1 MKLNSI
7 SLLKTE
13 VEKIFGKRIQSSSDC
28 HTLCNEILRTSD
40 IKISFNTIRRFFNLM
55 KADGS
60 PSSYTL
66 NALSNYCGFQSFDKF
81 IGIRQQNAVPQEQE
95 QEQDPVLLN
104 FLILFF
110 KQIEVCKKND
120 ITYLSLVQQTIMH
133 LDQHRFIID
142 SFQREIAKTKNG
154 QSFYFEQFVFVDKL
168 NSYYGAGLQYY
179 LNEKKTKEAQL
190 FGYSLLCYHSWL
202 TQNNVGIEK
211 YFRKVMQQGLNTAG
225 SQSVNARYF
234 TTQLFYA
241 DALALDQESILMQAK
256 QFYLSTLKLK
266 DNNLTSNCFEII
278 MAEALILT
286 GNYENA
292 LFYLE
297 EILKEVKRNI
307 PSYIEVA
314 LYENICLF
322 KAIVFANTGKKMKA
336 YEILKD
342 INPNKFSFLSR
353 KFMNILYFS
362 IRQMFRNVAVEQEQ
376 IHQSIRETGFT
387 RLLSVYDSYSVETCE
402 EVGKFGQKMIAI

>member
-28 HTLCNEILRTSD
+28 QTLCNEILRTSD

-55 KADGS
+55 KAEGS

-66 NALSNYCGFQSFDKF
+66 NALCNYCGFQSFDKF
-81 IGIRQQNAVPQEQE
+81 ILARQQNVLQEE
-95 QEQDPVLLN
+95 KEQDPVLLN

-120 ITYLSLVQQTIMH
+120 LTYLSLVQQTIIH
-133 LDQHRFIID
+133 LDQHTFIID

-190 FGYSLLCYHSWL
+190 FGYSLLCYQSWL
-202 TQNNVGIEK
+202 TQNTAGVEK
-211 YFRKVMQQGLNTAG
+211 YFRKVMQQGINT
-225 SQSVNARYF
+225 SVSHSVNARYF

-241 DALALDQESILMQAK
+241 DAFSLDQDAILAEAK
-256 QFYLSTLKLK
+256 RFYLSTLKLK

-278 MAEALILT
+278 ISEAMILT
-286 GNYENA
+286 GNYESA

-297 EILKEVKRNI
+297 EILV
-307 PSYIEVA
+307 
-314 LYENICLF
+314 LLF
-322 KAIVFANTGKKMKA
+322 K
-336 YEILKD
+336 
-342 INPNKFSFLSR
+342 
-353 KFMNILYFS
+353 
-362 IRQMFRNVAVEQEQ
+362 
-376 IHQSIRETGFT
+376 
-387 RLLSVYDSYSVETCE
+387 
-402 EVGKFGQKMIAI
+402 